1 MNNMGPRNL
10 LILFF
15 STVAVSLVILIIFFS
30 LFFKNVDLNFNAKL
44 PESAPDLGN
53 LYGKQEETMQ
63 SKAEGLLRA
72 TINVPPEV
80 KEFVG
85 SLTNSNK
92 SDTERTDADL
102 PPISDDV
109 VFEEAPAKS
118 PVVESLPSSQVKPV
132 EKQAE
137 RHATVP
143 STTPN
148 EVEQQPDSAGPP
160 VPGQG

>member
-30 LFFKNVDLNFNAKL
+30 LFFKNVDLNFNARL

-63 SKAEGLLRA
+63 SKAAGLLRS

-85 SLTNSNK
+85 NLAGNGK
-92 SDTERTDADL
+92 QEAEETDSSL

-109 VFEEAPAKS
+109 VFEDSFAKNNFMEDEPKHPPRPAEKAPEQHAASESFS
-118 PVVESLPSSQVKPV
+118 PIETSPEQPS
-132 EKQAE
+132 
-137 RHATVP
+137 
-143 STTPN
+143 
-148 EVEQQPDSAGPP
+148 GPP
-160 VPGQG
+160 VPGAG